1 MRRAV
6 WALLVAVVVGGIVF
20 LFVLPGRTW
29 LDQGRAMSKSER
41 QLAVLSQENQAL
53 TKRAAD
59 LQSTAYVEQLA
70 RQEYGLVLPGE
81 KAYGIL
87 FPAESTT
94 TTTVPAHTSSDRS
107 RH

>member
-6 WALLVAVVVGGIVF
+6 WALLVAVVVGGVVF

-41 QLAVLSQENQAL
+41 QLSVLSQENQSL

-70 RQEYGLVLPGE
+70 RQEYGLVMPRE

-87 FPAESTT
+87 FPAASTT
-94 TTTVPAHTSSDRS
+94 TSTVPPHPASNRS
-107 RH
+107 GR

>member
-41 QLAVLSQENQAL
+41 QLSVLSQENRTL
-53 TKRAAD
+53 SERAAD

-70 RQEYGLVLPGE
+70 RQEYGLVMPGE

-87 FPAESTT
+87 FPAASTT
-94 TTTVPAHTSSDRS
+94 TTTVPAPSASNRSSR
-107 RH
+107 

>member
-6 WALLVAVVVGGIVF
+6 RALLVAVVVGGIVF

-29 LDQGRAMSKSER
+29 LEQGRAMSKAQS
-41 QLAVLSQENQAL
+41 QVSALSQENQTL

-59 LQSTAYVEQLA
+59 LQSTNYVEQLA
-70 RQEYGLVLPGE
+70 RQEYGLVMPGE

-87 FPAESTT
+87 VPATTT
-94 TTTVPAHTSSDRS
+94 TTTVPQNRTANRS
-107 RH
+107 QP

>member
-6 WALLVAVVVGGIVF
+6 RALLVAVVVGGIVF

-29 LDQGRAMSKSER
+29 LEQGRAISKAQS
-41 QLAVLSQENQAL
+41 QVSALAQENQTL

-59 LQSTAYVEQLA
+59 LQSTSYVERLA
-70 RQEYGLVLPGE
+70 RQEYGLVMPGE

-87 FPAESTT
+87 IPAATT
-94 TTTVPAHTSSDRS
+94 TTTLPANRS
-107 RH
+107 RP

>member
-6 WALLVAVVVGGIVF
+6 WALLVVVVLGGIVF

-29 LDQGRAMSKSER
+29 LEQGRAMSKAET
-41 QLAVLSQENQAL
+41 QLSVLSQENQAL
-53 TKRAAD
+53 NKRAAD

-70 RQEYGLVLPGE
+70 REEYGLVRPGE

-87 FPAESTT
+87 FPPNST
-94 TTTVPAHTSSDRS
+94 TTTVPAHSASSRS
-107 RH
+107 RR

>member
-1 MRRAV
+1 M
-6 WALLVAVVVGGIVF
+6 LVAVVVGGIVF

-29 LDQGRAMSKSER
+29 LEQGRAMSKAQS
-41 QLAVLSQENQAL
+41 QVSALSQENETL

-70 RQEYGLVLPGE
+70 RQEYGLVMPGE

-87 FPAESTT
+87 VPAPTT
-94 TTTVPAHTSSDRS
+94 TTTLPEKQAAHRS
-107 RH
+107 QP

>member
-29 LDQGRAMSKSER
+29 LDQGRAMSATER
-41 QLAVLSQENQAL
+41 QLSVLSQENQSL
-53 TKRAAD
+53 SKRAAD

-70 RQEYGLVLPGE
+70 RQEYGLVMPGE

-87 FPAESTT
+87 FPVNSTT
-94 TTTVPAHTSSDRS
+94 TTTVPARSASNRS
-107 RH
+107 RR

>member
-94 TTTVPAHTSSDRS
+94 TTTVPARSSSDRS

>member
-6 WALLVAVVVGGIVF
+6 RALLVAVVVGGIVF

-29 LDQGRAMSKSER
+29 LEQGRAISKAQS
-41 QLAVLSQENQAL
+41 QVSALSQENQTL

-59 LQSTAYVEQLA
+59 LRSTSYVEQLA
-70 RQEYGLVLPGE
+70 RQEYGLVMPGE

-87 FPAESTT
+87 IPAATT
-94 TTTVPAHTSSDRS
+94 TTTLPANRS
-107 RH
+107 RP